1 MQKRKAYEN
10 CFSMPRIFTCNS
22 IWWIVFLA
30 VDLAQEISEMG
41 HNVTIYT
48 TDLDFSNGSNKFNK
62 KLPRIEKFEKFLI
75 NRTHVWFS
83 LKLFF
88 VNTSM
93 SKEIENDKPDIIH
106 TIGLRSFQSI
116 IAWRVSKKLNIPLVV
131 SDQGGLTTHPF
142 LAESGFFLKTL
153 YKIQD
158 FFIKKIIND
167 ASVIS
172 VANEYEQKI
181 FSSLNKKSRIEII
194 RNGVNLKKLVSKHNF
209 KEKYQINSN
218 FILFVGRF
226 SKSKGIET
234 LINAF
239 SIVKNELKDSDIRL
253 VIMGVDFGYQAEM
266 EKLIKKL
273 NLSEEIKVIKN
284 PPRDDVISAYGE
296 SEFLVL
302 PSQWELSPL
311 VPLESFAFKK
321 PVISTNSHGIPYT
334 VQNNKN
340 GILVEPENSL
350 ELSNAIVKL
359 LNDSKLREKLGLSG
373 YNFVNEECNCVSMAK
388 NSLKLYENILEEM
401 QNELNNE

>member
-1 MQKRKAYEN
+1 MNIALVCPASLPATQ
-10 CFSMPRIFTCNS
+10 FGG
-22 IWWIVFLA
+22 IVFLA
-30 VDLAQEISEMG
+30 VDLAREISEMG

-48 TDLDFSNGSNKFNK
+48 TDLDFTNGSNKFNK
-62 KLPRIEKFEKFLI
+62 TLPRLEKFEKFSI
-75 NRTHVWFS
+75 NRTHAWFS

-116 IAWRVSKKLNIPLVV
+116 IAWRVAKKLNIPLVV

-142 LAESGFFLKTL
+142 LDQSGFFLKTL

-273 NLSEEIKVIKN
+273 NLSAEIKVIKN

-302 PSQWELSPL
+302 PSHWELSPL

-321 PVISTNSHGIPYT
+321 PVISTKAHGIPYT
-334 VQNNKN
+334 VQHKVN
-340 GILVEPENSL
+340 GLLVEPENPHQLSEAIMELL
-350 ELSNAIVKL
+350 ENKVM
-359 LNDSKLREKLGLSG
+359 REKLGLAG
-373 YNFVNEECNCVSMAK
+373 YEFVHKECNSVSMAQ
-388 NSLKLYENILEEM
+388 NSLSLYQEIIK
-401 QNELNNE
+401 NNPNK

>member
-1 MQKRKAYEN
+1 MKIALVCPASLPATQ
-10 CFSMPRIFTCNS
+10 FGG
-22 IWWIVFLA
+22 IVFLA

-48 TDLDFSNGSNKFNK
+48 TDLDFSNGPNKFNK

-239 SIVKNELKDSDIRL
+239 SIVKNELKDSDIHL

-359 LNDSKLREKLGLSG
+359 LNDSELREKLGLSG

>member
-1 MQKRKAYEN
+1 MKIALVCPASLPATQ
-10 CFSMPRIFTCNS
+10 FGG
-22 IWWIVFLA
+22 IVFLA

-48 TDLDFSNGSNKFNK
+48 TDLDFSNGPNKFNK

-158 FFIKKIIND
+158 FFIRKIIND

-172 VANEYEQKI
+172 AANEYEQKI

-239 SIVKNELKDSDIRL
+239 SIVKNELKDSDIHL

-359 LNDSKLREKLGLSG
+359 LNDTELREKLGLSG

-388 NSLKLYENILEEM
+388 NSLKLYEDILEEM
-401 QNELNNE
+401 QNELNNK

>member
-1 MQKRKAYEN
+1 MKIALVCPASLPATQ
-10 CFSMPRIFTCNS
+10 FGG
-22 IWWIVFLA
+22 IVFLA

-62 KLPRIEKFEKFLI
+62 KLPRIEKFGKFLI

-239 SIVKNELKDSDIRL
+239 STVKNELKDSDIHL
-253 VIMGVDFGYQAEM
+253 VIMGVDFGYQNEM

-340 GILVEPENSL
+340 GILVEPKNSL
-350 ELSNAIVKL
+350 ELSNAIIKL
-359 LNDSKLREKLGLSG
+359 LNDSELREKLGQSG

-388 NSLKLYENILEEM
+388 NSLKLYEDILEEM
-401 QNELNNE
+401 QNKLNNE

>member
-1 MQKRKAYEN
+1 MKIALVCPASLPATQ
-10 CFSMPRIFTCNS
+10 FGG
-22 IWWIVFLA
+22 IVFLA

-62 KLPRIEKFEKFLI
+62 KLPRIEKFGKFLI

-239 SIVKNELKDSDIRL
+239 SIVKNELKDSDIHL

-350 ELSNAIVKL
+350 ELSNAIMKL
-359 LNDSKLREKLGLSG
+359 LNDSELREKLGLSG

-388 NSLKLYENILEEM
+388 NSLKLYEDILEEM

>member
-1 MQKRKAYEN
+1 MKIALVCPASLPATQ
-10 CFSMPRIFTCNS
+10 FGG
-22 IWWIVFLA
+22 IVFLA

-48 TDLDFSNGSNKFNK
+48 TDLDFSNGPNKFNK

-158 FFIKKIIND
+158 FFIRKIIND

-194 RNGVNLKKLVSKHNF
+194 RNGINLKKLVSKHNF

-239 SIVKNELKDSDIRL
+239 SIVKNELKVTDIHL

-359 LNDSKLREKLGLSG
+359 LNDSELREKLGLSG

-388 NSLKLYENILEEM
+388 NSLKLYEDILEEM

>member
-1 MQKRKAYEN
+1 MKIALVCPASLPATQ
-10 CFSMPRIFTCNS
+10 FGG
-22 IWWIVFLA
+22 IVFLA

-158 FFIKKIIND
+158 FFIRKIIND

-194 RNGVNLKKLVSKHNF
+194 RNGINLKKLVSKHNF

-340 GILVEPENSL
+340 GILVEPENPF
-350 ELSNAIVKL
+350 ELSNAIMKL
-359 LNDSKLREKLGLSG
+359 LNDSELREKLGLSG

-388 NSLKLYENILEEM
+388 NSLKLYEDILEEM

>member
-1 MQKRKAYEN
+1 MKIALVCPASLPATQ
-10 CFSMPRIFTCNS
+10 FGG
-22 IWWIVFLA
+22 IVFLA
-30 VDLAQEISEMG
+30 VDLAREISEMG

-48 TDLDFSNGSNKFNK
+48 TDLDFSNGPNKFNK

-75 NRTHVWFS
+75 NRTHAWFS

-142 LAESGFFLKTL
+142 LDESGVFLKTL

-158 FFIKKIIND
+158 FFIRKIIND

-181 FSSLNKKSRIEII
+181 FSNLNKKSRIKII
-194 RNGVNLKKLVSKHNF
+194 RNGINLKKLVSKHNF
-209 KEKYQINSN
+209 KEKYQINSK

-239 SIVKNELKDSDIRL
+239 SIIKNELKDSDTRL
-253 VIMGVDFGYQAEM
+253 VIMGVDFGYQDEM

-302 PSQWELSPL
+302 PSRWELSPL

-340 GILVEPENSL
+340 GILVEPENSV
-350 ELSNAIVKL
+350 ELSTAIMKL
-359 LNDSKLREKLGLSG
+359 LNDSKLREKLGVSG

-388 NSLKLYENILEEM
+388 NSLKLYEDILEEM
-401 QNELNNE
+401 QNDLNN

>member
-1 MQKRKAYEN
+1 MKIALVCPASLPATQ
-10 CFSMPRIFTCNS
+10 FGG
-22 IWWIVFLA
+22 IVFLA

-48 TDLDFSNGSNKFNK
+48 TDLDFSNGPNKFNK
-62 KLPRIEKFEKFLI
+62 KLPRIEKFGKFLI

-239 SIVKNELKDSDIRL
+239 SIVKNKLKDSNIHL

-359 LNDSKLREKLGLSG
+359 LNDSELREKLGLSG

-388 NSLKLYENILEEM
+388 NSLKLYEDILEEM
-401 QNELNNE
+401 QNKLNNE

>member
-1 MQKRKAYEN
+1 MKIALVCPASLPATQ
-10 CFSMPRIFTCNS
+10 FGG
-22 IWWIVFLA
+22 IVFLA
-30 VDLAQEISEMG
+30 VDLAREISEMG

-48 TDLDFSNGSNKFNK
+48 TDLDFSNGPNKFNK

-75 NRTHVWFS
+75 NRTHAWFS

-142 LAESGFFLKTL
+142 LDESGVFLKTL

-158 FFIKKIIND
+158 FFIRKIIND

-181 FSSLNKKSRIEII
+181 FSNLNKKSRIKII
-194 RNGVNLKKLVSKHNF
+194 RNGINLKKLVSKHNF
-209 KEKYQINSN
+209 KEKYQINSK

-239 SIVKNELKDSDIRL
+239 NIVKNELKDSDTHL
-253 VIMGVDFGYQAEM
+253 VIMGVDFGYQDEM

-302 PSQWELSPL
+302 PSRWELSPL

-340 GILVEPENSL
+340 GILVEPENSV
-350 ELSNAIVKL
+350 ELSTAIMKL
-359 LNDSKLREKLGLSG
+359 LNDSKLREKLGVSG

-388 NSLKLYENILEEM
+388 NSLKLYEDILEEM
-401 QNELNNE
+401 QNDLNNG

>member
-1 MQKRKAYEN
+1 MKIALVCPASLPATQ
-10 CFSMPRIFTCNS
+10 FGG
-22 IWWIVFLA
+22 IVFLA

-62 KLPRIEKFEKFLI
+62 KLPRIEKFGKFLI

-181 FSSLNKKSRIEII
+181 FSSLNKKSRIKII

-239 SIVKNELKDSDIRL
+239 SIVKNELKDSNIHL

-359 LNDSKLREKLGLSG
+359 LNDSELREKLGQSG

-388 NSLKLYENILEEM
+388 NSLKLYEDILEEM
-401 QNELNNE
+401 QNKLNNE

>member
-1 MQKRKAYEN
+1 MKIALVCPASLPATQ
-10 CFSMPRIFTCNS
+10 FGG
-22 IWWIVFLA
+22 IVFLA

-48 TDLDFSNGSNKFNK
+48 TDLDFSNGPNKFNK

-158 FFIKKIIND
+158 FFIRKIIND

-194 RNGVNLKKLVSKHNF
+194 RNGINLKKLISKHNF

-239 SIVKNELKDSDIRL
+239 SIVKNELKVTDIHL
-253 VIMGVDFGYQAEM
+253 VIMGVDFGYQTEM

-359 LNDSKLREKLGLSG
+359 LNDSELREKLGLSG

-388 NSLKLYENILEEM
+388 NSLKLYEDILEEM
-401 QNELNNE
+401 QNKLNNE